1 MEITCYKCKNT
12 FEVSA
17 GAMLTA
23 RLKYTLGYKEFKFT
37 CPNCGAKNALTA
49 GEFRSDDIPQTVVP
63 VTGTPPQTGQ
73 TDKERSSIG
82 NKQLAGRAPTNPVD
96 DPGDEMQQRDAIV
109 RVRGVEARRDHSNW
123 SEVMGSF
130 SKGEKI
136 TIVDT
141 WTDGENTWVNLG
153 PERWINIEQE
163 GEPVLDLI
171 D

>member
-12 FEVSA
+12 YEVPA
-17 GAMLTA
+17 GAMLNA
-23 RLKYTLGYKEFKFT
+23 RLKHALGYKEYKFT
-37 CPNCGAKNALTA
+37 CPNCGVKNALTA
-49 GEFRSDDIPQTVVP
+49 DEFRSNDIPQAVIP
-63 VTGTPPQTGQ
+63 VTGTPSRTGHA
-73 TDKERSSIG
+73 DKEQSSLE

-96 DPGDEMQQRDAIV
+96 DPGDEMPQRDAIV
-109 RVRGVEARRDHSNW
+109 RVRDVEARRDHSNW
-123 SEVMGSF
+123 SEIMGSF
-130 SKGEKI
+130 NEGEKI

-141 WTDGENTWVNLG
+141 WTDGENTWVKLG

>member
-12 FEVSA
+12 YEVPF
-17 GAMLTA
+17 GALLNA
-23 RLKYTLGYKEFKFT
+23 RLKYALGYNEHKFT

-49 GEFRSDDIPQTVVP
+49 EEFRSNDIPQTVVP
-63 VTGTPPQTGQ
+63 VTGTPSG
-73 TDKERSSIG
+73 IG
-82 NKQLAGRAPTNPVD
+82 HVDTEQSKGKKQLSGRAPTNPVE
-96 DPGDEMQQRDAIV
+96 DPGDEMQQREAIV
-109 RVRGVEARRDHSNW
+109 RVRGVDARRDHSSW

-130 SKGEKI
+130 HKGEKI

-141 WTDGENTWVNLG
+141 WSDGENTWVKLG
-153 PERWINIEQE
+153 PERWINIEQD